1 MGPHRRTAVA
11 IALIALTAIAAT
23 RCTLWRGASSA
34 ALDWQV
40 ALDVLDDPTAPIAH
54 RRAAAAILVIYCRA
68 SVRALQASRDIADQV
83 DLLLPQLE
91 AMIREHR

>member
-34 ALDWQV
+34 ALDWQT

-54 RRAAAAILVIYCRA
+54 RRAAAAMVVIHLRTA
-68 SVRALQASRDIADQV
+68 IRALRDADDIADQV

-91 AMIREHR
+91 AMIRERR